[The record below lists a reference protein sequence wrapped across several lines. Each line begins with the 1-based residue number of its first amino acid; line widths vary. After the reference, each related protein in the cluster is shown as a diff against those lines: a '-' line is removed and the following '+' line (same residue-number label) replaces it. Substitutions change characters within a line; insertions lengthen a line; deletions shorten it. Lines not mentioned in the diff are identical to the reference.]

1 MTESTAPMVSQ
12 LMSPPVLPVLASDE
26 PEPQVLAESTGPQPM
41 QTSPAML
48 PRTAGNYLIL
58 PVLGLILLGSG
69 SAILS
74 RMMRMSSQH
83 SNS

>member
-1 MTESTAPMVSQ
+1 
-12 LMSPPVLPVLASDE
+12 
-26 PEPQVLAESTGPQPM
+26 M

-58 PVLGLILLGSG
+58 PVLGLFLLGSG
-69 SAILS
+69 SAILN